1 MSDRVQQVFEY
12 VCDLPPKERD
22 AYLDSEVG
30 ENPELRKEI
39 ESLLAAHDGA
49 GRFLGDPTS
58 DFIDPN
64 SAPLSVEMGEVIGR
78 YKLLEPIGEG
88 GFGVVY
94 MAQQLAPIKRKVALK
109 IIKLGMDTKQVVARF
124 EAERQALGMME
135 HPNIA
140 NVFDGGATKTGR
152 PYFVM
157 ELVRGDPITEFCD
170 KRKLTTDE
178 RLSLFL
184 QVCDAVQHAHQKGII
199 HRDIKPN
206 NVLVTVANDK
216 PVAKVIDFGIAKAT
230 NSELT
235 EKTLFTEFRQLI
247 GTPEYMSP
255 EQAERSGVDVDTRTD
270 IYSLGVLL
278 YEILTGTTPF
288 DARRLRSAAWGTLQ
302 DIIRDED
309 PPVPSTRVSTLKDS
323 EIDSKRAISFEKLS
337 HELRGELDWIVMM
350 AMAKD
355 RTQRYSTTAAFA
367 EDIQRHLEDQP
378 VVAGPVSASYRLK
391 KLYKRHKGAIF
402 AAGTA
407 LATLLIGLVAAVCM
421 MFWALE
427 ERNHALEAEKHA
439 RAAERRA
446 RVASQ
451 KAEKESQRAGAIA
464 DLAGNFAT
472 NDKPASNEW
481 RSRIKEIKA
490 SMPADDVG
498 RIREECNYASWL
510 CTHGLF
516 NNLESS
522 WKEAAL
528 ILEELYPRAEKYL
541 EPSDNHYFSVT
552 NAWLLVKVIHQKV
565 NPLEVIEA
573 YGKLLESTEC
583 IYGTKS
589 EQFHELTLEYATAL
603 LRADKVDDALKQMDV
618 YLAFEGKPNYTMTH
632 KYRLQMVKAA
642 IEEVDSETMP
652 ESLRLVLD
660 VHDRHADENT
670 VPGFWG
676 DDDKVDED
684 EVEKDEELS
693 EEDAE

>member
-1 MSDRVQQVFEY
+1 MTDRVQEVFEY
-12 VCDLPPKERD
+12 VCDLPLKERE

-30 ENPELRKEI
+30 ENPAVRREV

-49 GRFLGDPTS
+49 GRFLGAPTS
-58 DFIDPN
+58 EFVDPHA
-64 SAPLSVEMGEVIGR
+64 APLAVEIGDVIGR
-78 YKLLEPIGEG
+78 YKLLERIGEG

-109 IIKLGMDTKQVVARF
+109 IIKLGMDTRQVVARF
-124 EAERQALGMME
+124 EAERQALGLME

-170 KRKLTTDE
+170 NRKLSTND
-178 RLSLFL
+178 RLNLFL
-184 QVCDAVQHAHQKGII
+184 QVCDAVQHAHHKGII

-309 PPVPSTRVSTLKDS
+309 PPVPSTRVSTLKDALS
-323 EIDSKRAISFEKLS
+323 TTESNRAVSAGKLS
-337 HELRGELDWIVMM
+337 NELRGELDWIVMM

-355 RTQRYSTTAAFA
+355 RTQRYSTTAALG
-367 EDIQRHLEDQP
+367 EDVQRYLEDQP
-378 VVAGPVSASYRLK
+378 VVAGPVSATYRLK
-391 KLYKRHKGAIF
+391 KTYKRHKGAIF

-407 LATLLIGLVAAVCM
+407 IAALLIGLIAAVWM

-427 ERNHALEAEKHA
+427 ERDHAREAEMHA
-439 RAAERRA
+439 RAAERKA
-446 RVASQ
+446 RRASQ
-451 KAEKESQRAGAIA
+451 LAETMA
-464 DLAGNFAT
+464 DIAGNFAAGDT
-472 NDKPASNEW
+472 PNANEW
-481 RSRIKEIKA
+481 RSQIEEFKRTMPPDNVERIQQ
-490 SMPADDVG
+490 
-498 RIREECNYASWL
+498 ECNYASWL

-516 NNLESS
+516 NNIESC
-522 WKEAAL
+522 WDEAET
-528 ILEELYPRAEKYL
+528 ILEELYPRAEKHL
-541 EPSDNHYFSVT
+541 KPADPHYFSVT
-552 NAWLLVKVIHQKV
+552 NAWLLLKVVHHKV
-565 NPLEVIEA
+565 DPKEVVGA
-573 YGKLLESTEC
+573 YGKLIDSTLL
-583 IYGTKS
+583 IHGDTS
-589 EQFHELTLEYATAL
+589 EQFHELTLEYATLL
-603 LRADKVDDALKQMDV
+603 LRANMMEDAVKQMET
-618 YLAFEGKPNYTMTH
+618 YLAYEGKPNYTMSH
-632 KYRLQMVKAA
+632 KYRLQMIKAA
-642 IEEVDSETMP
+642 IDSMDSHS
-652 ESLRLVLD
+652 ESPDVFKQVIA
-660 VHDRHADENT
+660 VHDEHADENT

-676 DDDKVDED
+676 DDDDK
-684 EVEKDEELS
+684 EEES
-693 EEDAE
+693 GKS